1 MRTDGPVIIVLG
13 PQRDQSLFQQSYVLS
28 DILSYIFEGLV
39 IVWMPQRDQSLL
51 QQPDVRSD
59 ILNYISEGL
68 FIIVRRPQ
76 RDQSLLCLIFISG
89 LLL

>member
-1 MRTDGPVIIVLG
+1 MRTDGPVIIVFG
-13 PQRDQSLFQQSYVLS
+13 PQRDQSLFFNSYL
-28 DILSYIFEGLV
+28 LEGLV

-51 QQPDVRSD
+51 QQPDVGSD

-76 RDQSLLCLIFISG
+76 RDQSLL
-89 LLL
+89 